1 MRAPHTATPPSPL
14 VPLCTGRVLALAL
27 VLALRLHPLRPQVDV
42 REGPLPGPRTAD
54 DGAAP
59 RPPSPAQPPPGALA
73 HLLAEA
79 AQTPPL
85 LRQ

>member
-1 MRAPHTATPPSPL
+1 ML
-14 VPLCTGRVLALAL
+14 VLALAL
-27 VLALRLHPLRPQVDV
+27 RPYPLPPQVDV

-73 HLLAEA
+73 HLLVEV